1 VPAAPLDRPLAAHA
15 AKLVASVP
23 VDLRPALRQDAGFSR
38 AQLRGRGSCL
48 FKAPRLI
55 QIQFV
60 LRIAK
65 ARDID
70 GKVRDSIHLAEEH
83 GRHVD
88 AEALDLD
95 RAQPTKA
102 RFGLGADQH
111 IELPE
116 RQKTALGVI
125 GLRLKP
131 LLITPLD
138 ITTVKRV
145 SSKHM

>member
-1 VPAAPLDRPLAAHA
+1 
-15 AKLVASVP
+15 LVASVP
-23 VDLRPALRQDAGFSR
+23 IDLRSALRQNAGFGR
-38 AQLRGRGSCL
+38 AQLRGRGPRL
-48 FKAPRLI
+48 LEAPDLI

-60 LRIAK
+60 LRVAEL
-65 ARDID
+65 RDID

-116 RQKTALGVI
+116 GQKTALGVF

-131 LLITPLD
+131 LLITALD
-138 ITTVKRV
+138 ITAVKRV